1 MVNSPHDDDDDDDEC
16 ERPGDGERLAL
27 ETAAFQ
33 VGQTLNSLPT
43 LDIIAVVINIVI
55 IIYL

>member
-1 MVNSPHDDDDDDDEC
+1 MVNSPHDDDDDDEC

-33 VGQTLNSLPT
+33 VGQTLNSLPA
-43 LDIIAVVINIVI
+43 LNIIAVVINIVI